1 MKSCSYDMFEEHY
14 CSFGLHSP
22 SLHPLLT
29 ASKCDGFLTNES
41 RVVLRATQIAPQH
54 PHSTTGHSLAGV
66 RSNRRVKT
74 VLPQGNVSP
83 PRRNAYLA
91 TFTPRTRSIPS
102 TFPCRRT
109 LCACCSVSN
118 PTLTPRKHAPNNSL
132 RSPCITTDC
141 TSLHRIHST
150 TSCTCLSTSIA
161 HRILRRSHTRRLKH
175 KHSHMD
181 ENIAA
186 FCPAWHT
193 SSQQPFDVRHP
204 PAR

>member
-1 MKSCSYDMFEEHY
+1 MTWLKSTIAVLGYIHRHFTP
-14 CSFGLHSP
+14 FSP
-22 SLHPLLT
+22 PQNVMGFSQMNLVLFCVQHRSHP
-29 ASKCDGFLTNES
+29 N
-41 RVVLRATQIAPQH
+41 I
-54 PHSTTGHSLAGV
+54 PHSTTRHSLAGV
-66 RSNRRVKT
+66 RSNRRVET
-74 VLPQGNVSP
+74 VQPQGNVSP
-83 PRRNAYLA
+83 PRSNAYLA
-91 TFTPRTRSIPS
+91 TFTPHTRSIPS

-181 ENIAA
+181 ENTAA

-204 PAR
+204 PTR